1 MPVSQAARE
10 ALVSAVT
17 LFRGDATNITD
28 TEGLALLPA
37 YKVLAD
43 CTLKRLAL
51 DFATLTASS
60 QFTINIKK
68 NGVALTSISTATPGV
83 AGTPTTVD
91 VDLDLDKDDVLTF
104 TALGADADSDD
115 ATGVVIEGLVQILR
129 DQSDA

>member
-10 ALVSAVT
+10 SLLQHVT

-37 YKVLAD
+37 FKVLAD
-43 CTLKRLAL
+43 CTLKRLSL
-51 DFATLTASS
+51 DCATLTAAS
-60 QFTINIKK
+60 QFTISIKK

-83 AGTPTTVD
+83 PGTPTTVD
-91 VDLDLDKDDVLTF
+91 VDLDLDKDDVLSF
-104 TALGADADSDD
+104 TASGADADGDD
-115 ATGVVIEGLVQILR
+115 ATGVTVGALIQQLR